1 MIRKEKGL
9 SLIEVMIG
17 ILFFSVISLS
27 VYEHYNRS
35 AEQHYIN
42 NVSIVM
48 CRYADA
54 LSYYLQGTDKT
65 VNNSSISLSELV
77 SSGYLPSIPEGGSF
91 GGYKIKMYVDSKDN
105 ALIALYGGE
114 HYSLTIKNMK
124 PFLGIRGAS
133 VDGDKIISAGGYYSL
148 PVSNFTGFGTDNL
161 KGLMLI
167 PSIQTSGLNC
177 DRGGYD
183 F

>member
-1 MIRKEKGL
+1 MIGKEKGL

-27 VYEHYNRS
+27 VYDHYNRS

-42 NVSIVM
+42 NISIVM

-54 LSYYLQGTDKT
+54 LSYYLQEDDK
-65 VNNSSISLSELV
+65 VNNSSVSLSELV
-77 SSGYLPSIPEGGSF
+77 SSGYLPSMPEGASV
-91 GGYKIKMYVDSKDN
+91 GGYKIKMYVDNKDN
-105 ALIALYGGE
+105 GLIALYGDE
-114 HYSLTIKNMK
+114 HYSLTIKSMK

-133 VDGDKIISAGGYYSL
+133 VEGDKIISTGGYYSL
-148 PVSNFTGFGTDNL
+148 PVSGFTNFSTDNL
-161 KGLMLI
+161 RGLMLI
-167 PSIQTSGLNC
+167 PSIQTSGQNC

>member
-9 SLIEVMIG
+9 SLIEVMIC

-35 AEQHYIN
+35 AEQHYMN
-42 NVSIVM
+42 NVSVVM

-54 LSYYLQGTDKT
+54 LSYYLQDKT
-65 VNNSSISLSELV
+65 VSNSSVSLSELI
-77 SSGYLPSIPEGGSF
+77 SSGYLPSIPEGVSVS
-91 GGYKIKMYVDSKDN
+91 GYEIKMYVDNKKN
-105 ALIALYGGE
+105 GLIALYGDE
-114 HYSLTIKNMK
+114 HYSLTIKSMK
-124 PFLGIRGAS
+124 QFLGIRGAS
-133 VDGDKIISAGGYYSL
+133 VEGDKIISVGGYYSL
-148 PVSNFTGFGTDNL
+148 PVSRFTSFSSDKL
-161 KGLMLI
+161 RGLMLI
-167 PSIQTSGLNC
+167 PFIQTSGQNC